1 MTKNLRLVLVQ
12 FSFDSR
18 LVLVLPSFVL
28 RSAFVH
34 PSLDNRRSIEEQSK
48 IYRKNNENA
57 MEPQGNNLR
66 AATNKHRY
74 MNERGPLAM
83 LNVECWVLSYSRL
96 KPTMTNYSVL
106 NYFTPLQ
113 FNIKHLTLNIGTMP
127 LAMLSFEFWVLNCR
141 QGRCWIVNY
150 ELRIL
155 NSQLSNSKC
164 A

>member
-18 LVLVLPSFVL
+18 LVLVRSSFVL

-57 MEPQGNNLR
+57 MEPQGKSFRTATHTQR
-66 AATNKHRY
+66 AW
-74 MNERGPLAM
+74 NEQPSNGALCAVCNVELYAM
-83 LNVECWVLSYSRL
+83 RNVECGMLSVEWL
-96 KPTMTNYSVL
+96 
-106 NYFTPLQ
+106 
-113 FNIKHLTLNIGTMP
+113 P

-141 QGRCWIVNY
+141 QSRCWIVNF